1 MSKAL
6 HPLSRKHDGQTGF
19 SLVEVL
25 VTIVILSIGMLGSAG
40 MQTAALQ
47 ANTQTRHQ
55 VVATALASELAE
67 AMRGNHRIALD
78 TDPAKNPY
86 LINYSSG
93 ALAEPPVDC
102 LVDSCSANSD
112 EERLN
117 NAQWQVHEWLGRLQS
132 ELPSPRVRICFDS
145 TPFHATTG
153 AAEWECDETGDVMVA
168 KIAWTA
174 INTQGTLVFG
184 SAATNPLVVI
194 PVTAGVGS

>member
-1 MSKAL
+1 MSKVL
-6 HPLSRKHDGQTGF
+6 HPFSRKRTGQTGF

-47 ANTQTRHQ
+47 ANSQTRFQ
-55 VVATALASELAE
+55 VVATSLASELAE
-67 AMRGNHRIALD
+67 AMRGNHRIALG

-93 ALAEPPVDC
+93 ALAAPTVDC
-102 LVDSCSANSD
+102 MVDSCSANTD

-117 NAQWQVHEWLGRLQS
+117 NAQWQVHEWMGRLQS

-145 TPFHATTG
+145 TPFQATTG
-153 AAEWECDETGDVMVA
+153 EAKWDCDDKGDVMVA
-168 KIAWTA
+168 KLAWTRVS
-174 INTQGTLVFG
+174 TEGGLVFG
-184 SAATNPLVVI
+184 SIATNPLIVI
-194 PVTAGVGS
+194 PVTAGIGS